1 MNSSSIARQ
10 ASRNRWAA
18 LVLIVSAQF
27 MVVLDMSI
35 VNVALASIK
44 SSLDFSQAS
53 LQWVIT
59 AYAITF
65 GGFLLLGG
73 RLADILGRRRV
84 FMTGIAV
91 FTLGSVLSGL
101 AWSATSLVVFRGLQG
116 AGGALFAPAGLSLLM
131 TAYREGRER
140 NVALGVWGAAS
151 GSGAAVG
158 VLLGGVLTSYLSWPW
173 IFYINVPVGLALIA
187 LVPRFI
193 AEARGDLASRH
204 FDVAGATT
212 ITAAL
217 MLLVYA
223 LTRAT
228 QDGWGTPT
236 TVTLLVASG
245 LLATAFVVIE
255 RRAESPLLPFQAFRG
270 NTLGIANVI
279 TCIIAAIAFS
289 QFFLLT
295 LYLQQVLHYSAAESG
310 LAFAAIAVTVAL
322 MSNVAQRLVTLF
334 GARRVLAAGLLS
346 MGAAQALLVRLPV
359 HGTLPGRPAA
369 VVHPRR
375 PGAGRLIRCGDDRG
389 SRRSAAGKRRHRIR
403 PRQHEPPDRR
413 GARPRRDHDGR
424 DHLHDPPVREPLG
437 SGGHHTRVPRGVR
450 RADDARPRRRGADT
464 HDAGTHSRSRRTG
477 AGSPSGVGGG
487 SMTNQDAVVLDR
499 RIDDLLLQARGLVLV
514 REVLAGRGATRAEL
528 DAHTREL
535 ERVRHELVEAIG

>member
-1 MNSSSIARQ
+1 MLARLSTAQ
-10 ASRNRWAA
+10 WAA
-18 LVLIVSAQF
+18 LALIVTAQF

-35 VNVALASIK
+35 VNIALASIK
-44 SSLDFSQAS
+44 SNLGFSQAS

-73 RLADILGRRRV
+73 RLADVLGRRRV
-84 FMTGIAV
+84 FLTGIAV
-91 FTLGSVLSGL
+91 FTLGSALSGL
-101 AWSATSLVVFRGLQG
+101 AWSAASLVVFRALQG

-140 NVALGVWGAAS
+140 NLALGIWGAAS

-173 IFYINVPVGLALIA
+173 VFYINVPVGLALIV

-193 AEARGDLASRH
+193 AEAQGELATRH

-212 ITAAL
+212 ITASL

-228 QDGWGTPT
+228 QEGWGTPT

-245 LLATAFVVIE
+245 VLAAAFVAIE
-255 RRAESPLLPFQAFRG
+255 QTATSPLLPFHAFRG
-270 NTLGIANVI
+270 NTLGVANLI

-310 LAFAAIAVTVAL
+310 VAFAAIAVTVAV

-334 GARRVLAAGLLS
+334 GPAACSPPACSRWEPRRRCSCGCRCTAATSTDLLPSFILVGLGMAVSFVAVTIAALAGRRSPPTRASHRASSTRAARSAGRSASPRSRRSQRPTRATPSATVSAAAATTHGFRVAFGVLAAARARSGSLLTPTMRPHS
-346 MGAAQALLVRLPV
+346 RRGRRARHRTRCPRGRRQHDR
-359 HGTLPGRPAA
+359 PGRNRSRPAHRRPAA
-369 VVHPRR
+369 
-375 PGAGRLIRCGDDRG
+375 
-389 SRRSAAGKRRHRIR
+389 
-403 PRQHEPPDRR
+403 
-413 GARPRRDHDGR
+413 ARA
-424 DHLHDPPVREPLG
+424 
-437 SGGHHTRVPRGVR
+437 
-450 RADDARPRRRGADT
+450 RARARA
-464 HDAGTHSRSRRTG
+464 
-477 AGSPSGVGGG
+477 
-487 SMTNQDAVVLDR
+487 
-499 RIDDLLLQARGLVLV
+499 
-514 REVLAGRGATRAEL
+514 
-528 DAHTREL
+528 
-535 ERVRHELVEAIG
+535 

>member
-1 MNSSSIARQ
+1 MINSSITPHL
-10 ASRNRWAA
+10 SRARWAA
-18 LVLIVSAQF
+18 LALIVAAQF

-73 RLADILGRRRV
+73 RLADVFGRRRV
-84 FMTGIAV
+84 FLTGIAV
-91 FTLGSVLSGL
+91 FTIGSALSGL
-101 AWSATSLVVFRGLQG
+101 AWSAASLVAFRALQG

-140 NVALGVWGAAS
+140 NLALGIWGAAS

-158 VLLGGVLTSYLSWPW
+158 VLLGGILTSYLSWPW
-173 IFYINVPVGLALIA
+173 IFYINLPVGIALIV

-193 AEARGDLASRH
+193 AEARGELATRH

-228 QDGWGTPT
+228 QEGWGTPT
-236 TVTLLVASG
+236 TVTLLVASAT
-245 LLATAFVVIE
+245 LAAAFVAIE
-255 RRAESPLLPFQAFRG
+255 RSATSPLLPFHAFRG

-289 QFFLLT
+289 QFFILT

-310 LAFAAIAVTVAL
+310 VAFAAIAVTVAIV
-322 MSNVAQRLVTLF
+322 SNVAQRLVTMF

-346 MGAAQALLVRLPV
+346 MAASQALLVRLPV
-359 HGTLPGRPAA
+359 DGNYVTDLLPSFILVGVGMAVAFVAVTIAALEGVQPANAGIASGLVNTSRQIGGAIGLAAITTIATTYASRPTATL
-369 VVHPRR
+369 
-375 PGAGRLIRCGDDRG
+375 
-389 SRRSAAGKRRHRIR
+389 SAAAATTHGY
-403 PRQHEPPDRR
+403 
-413 GARPRRDHDGR
+413 
-424 DHLHDPPVREPLG
+424 
-437 SGGHHTRVPRGVR
+437 RVAFGVL
-450 RADDARPRRRGADT
+450 
-464 HDAGTHSRSRRTG
+464 
-477 AGSPSGVGGG
+477 
-487 SMTNQDAVVLDR
+487 M
-499 RIDDLLLQARGLVLV
+499 LLA
-514 REVLAGRGATRAEL
+514 LAGLALTPTMRPHTAEAVEGAP
-528 DAHTREL
+528 DALPAWE
-535 ERVRHELVEAIG
+535 EAA

>member
-1 MNSSSIARQ
+1 
-10 ASRNRWAA
+10 
-18 LVLIVSAQF
+18 LIVAAQF

-44 SSLDFSQAS
+44 SNLHFSQAS

-73 RLADILGRRRV
+73 RLADVFGRRRV
-84 FMTGIAV
+84 FLTGIAV
-91 FTLGSVLSGL
+91 FTIGSALSGL
-101 AWSATSLVVFRGLQG
+101 AWSAASLVVFRALQG

-140 NVALGVWGAAS
+140 NLALGIWGAAS

-158 VLLGGVLTSYLSWPW
+158 VLLGGILTSYLSWPW
-173 IFYINVPVGLALIA
+173 IFYINLPVGIALIV

-193 AEARGDLASRH
+193 AEARGELATRH

-228 QDGWGTPT
+228 QEGWGTPT

-245 LLATAFVVIE
+245 TLAAAFVAIE
-255 RRAESPLLPFQAFRG
+255 RSATSPLLPFHAFRG
-270 NTLGIANVI
+270 NTLGIANLI
-279 TCIIAAIAFS
+279 TCLIAAIGFS
-289 QFFLLT
+289 QFFILT

-310 LAFAAIAVTVAL
+310 VAFASIAVTVAIV
-322 MSNVAQRLVTLF
+322 SNVAQRLVTMF

-346 MGAAQALLVRLPV
+346 MAASQALLVRLPV
-359 HGTLPGRPAA
+359 HGNYATDLLPSFILVGIGLAVSFVAVTIAALEGVQPANAGIASGLVNTSRQIGGAIGLAAITTVATTYASRPTATL
-369 VVHPRR
+369 
-375 PGAGRLIRCGDDRG
+375 
-389 SRRSAAGKRRHRIR
+389 SAAAATTHGY
-403 PRQHEPPDRR
+403 
-413 GARPRRDHDGR
+413 
-424 DHLHDPPVREPLG
+424 
-437 SGGHHTRVPRGVR
+437 RVAFGVL
-450 RADDARPRRRGADT
+450 
-464 HDAGTHSRSRRTG
+464 
-477 AGSPSGVGGG
+477 
-487 SMTNQDAVVLDR
+487 M
-499 RIDDLLLQARGLVLV
+499 LLA
-514 REVLAGRGATRAEL
+514 LAGLALTPTMRPHTAEVVEQAP
-528 DAHTREL
+528 DALPAWE
-535 ERVRHELVEAIG
+535 EAA